1 MTAQRII
8 QHIFKEPG
16 LEKVTQ
22 WELEKLVT
30 DYPFFTGAR
39 ALLAKR
45 AYQRSSDLQHEAVIK
60 ALLYTS
66 APHYLYQFVQSPPD
80 VITPA
85 PVIDLPENE
94 AVTDE
99 ATAAQHIDHLVATAN
114 AGAAPWSEATTLPSF
129 TEPTPEATEEL
140 AAAGEISVTA
150 YEAIAADAAGEKTP
164 EPLLDT
170 HALDTL
176 ETGHLSVDAY
186 EAIHADEDIPAAAP
200 APDTHTL
207 DTLEAGQIS
216 VAAYEAIT
224 TLNEEATETPA
235 HPAEAPYEASHA
247 EAILETTTGSFG
259 ATAPELAAALTQPI
273 TPADEKPR
281 LTFHEEME
289 AFRRS
294 LAAQQEQEEAGHNTR
309 ETAAD
314 AALPEQSS
322 VETPAA
328 TVPASQ
334 PDNTDF
340 RLRMEAFR
348 QSLLASE
355 DTAEEGA
362 TDQSVS
368 EAEAAVLQ
376 NFNVHSFQDEL
387 AALKNSFTV
396 EENTGESLTD
406 TLQAGAFA
414 AAETLEATQPA
425 APEATDATLE
435 TGAIAPPHAQQAT
448 PTLGEVSQENAATL
462 AQALETGAR
471 EAIVETEDK
480 EGLEATLETASEGLP
495 DFMEETPVHP
505 AATLAAEAATLA
517 DNEPAFTSGDTTAAM
532 PAFTSNVPA
541 ANTPDI
547 TEQELQASDIQLVS
561 DAINDHLPVP
571 GTLPAPAE
579 DAPIITTWMPP
590 QQSVSAAAPEQ
601 AFADAPET
609 AAQDAAPEEAF
620 ADAPETAAQDAA
632 PAQAFAQAPE
642 TSDQEAAPVQ
652 AFAQAPETAAQ
663 DAAPQHLTE
672 GEGPENYEEG
682 PIKIY
687 PLEMPEETDLT
698 FQPLYSEDYFAY
710 KKLADPVAAEKMS
723 EKGEQEMKSFTNW
736 LRTMKDS
743 FAEKTQKDWYHEQ
756 LHRVYEEEEESGISE
771 RVEKMALQ
779 SIMLDDD
786 IVSETLA
793 EIWARQRQHQKAIQI
808 YKKLSLLNPGKSAY
822 FAQKINELQSDINK

>member
-80 VITPA
+80 IIAPA
-85 PVIDLPENE
+85 PV
-94 AVTDE
+94 ADE
-99 ATAAQHIDHLVATAN
+99 ATAAGHIDQLVAAANTA
-114 AGAAPWSEATTLPSF
+114 AAPLSEATTLPAF

-140 AAAGEISVTA
+140 AEAGEISVTA
-150 YEAIAADAAGEKTP
+150 YEAIAAEAAGEKTP
-164 EPLLDT
+164 EPALDT

-186 EAIHADEDIPAAAP
+186 EAIHADENTPEETP

-216 VAAYEAIT
+216 VTAYEAIT
-224 TLNEEATETPA
+224 TANEEAAETPA
-235 HPAEAPYEASHA
+235 PPAPALHDASHA

-259 ATAPELAAALTQPI
+259 TTAPELAAAFTQHI

-281 LTFHEEME
+281 LSFHEEME

-294 LAAQQEQEEAGHNTR
+294 LAEQQQQEEAGHPAP
-309 ETAAD
+309 EAA
-314 AALPEQSS
+314 ATVQPILQNG
-322 VETPAA
+322 ETPAA
-328 TVPASQ
+328 ATTAPAPE
-334 PDNTDF
+334 PDNSDF
-340 RLRMEAFR
+340 HLRMEAFR
-348 QSLLASE
+348 ESLLASE

-368 EAEAAVLQ
+368 EAEAAALQ

-387 AALKNSFTV
+387 EALKNRFTV
-396 EENTGESLTD
+396 TENTGESLTD
-406 TLQAGAFA
+406 TLQEGAIA
-414 AAETLEATQPA
+414 AAETLEATQPST
-425 APEATDATLE
+425 PEAADATLE
-435 TGAIAPPHAQQAT
+435 TGAIAPPHAQQAV
-448 PTLGEVSQENAATL
+448 PALGEVSYENAATL

-471 EAIVETEDK
+471 EAIVETGSK
-480 EGLEATLETASEGLP
+480 EGLETTLETAAEGLP
-495 DFMEETPVHP
+495 DFVEETPVHP

-517 DNEPAFTSGDTTAAM
+517 DDEPAFTTGDTTETT
-532 PAFTSNVPA
+532 PAFTSDAPA
-541 ANTPDI
+541 AGMPDI

-561 DAINDHLPVP
+561 DAINDQLPVP
-571 GTLPAPAE
+571 GTLPAPAT
-579 DAPIITTWMPP
+579 DAPRITTWMPP
-590 QQSVSAAAPEQ
+590 QQSVSEATPNAHAAVTLPQQGPAEANTPVEATPEQ
-601 AFADAPET
+601 AFAAAPET
-609 AAQDAAPEEAF
+609 ADEAATPE
-620 ADAPETAAQDAA
+620 
-632 PAQAFAQAPE
+632 QAFAQM
-642 TSDQEAAPVQ
+642 
-652 AFAQAPETAAQ
+652 PETATQ
-663 DAAPQHLTE
+663 EVAPQHLTE
-672 GEGPENYEEG
+672 AEAPASENYEEG

-698 FQPLYSEDYFAY
+698 FQPLYSDDYFAY

-779 SIMLDDD
+779 SITLNDD